1 MEKAVTIKFNMI
13 KTLKAWV
20 KKLPIAFTKNQQYDA
35 QTVKILQKISR
46 PDSNCIDI
54 GCHKGEMLDL
64 ILKFAPRGQHYCF
77 EPLPDLFQGLIQKKY
92 PKNCQF
98 FDLALSREK
107 GETTFNY
114 VISNPSYSGIL
125 RRRYDRAD
133 EEDTNITVKTDLLD
147 NVIPLDTHINFIKI
161 DVEGAEMLVLEGA
174 KRTIERCKPI
184 VVFEHGLGASD
195 VYGTT
200 PRQIFLF
207 FQQCGLHIS
216 LMRDW
221 LTDKPSLTQAA
232 FEEQFYS
239 GKNYYFIAHA

>member
-1 MEKAVTIKFNMI
+1 MLSTIKSLI
-13 KTLKAWV
+13 

-35 QTVKILQKISR
+35 QTVKILKKICQ
-46 PDSNCIDI
+46 PNSNCIDV

-64 ILKFAPRGQHYCF
+64 ILKYAPNGQHYCF

-92 PKNCQF
+92 PSNCHF
-98 FDLALSREK
+98 YDIALSRES
-107 GETTFNY
+107 GSTSFNY

-125 RRRYDRAD
+125 RRRYDRPS
-133 EEDTNITVKTDLLD
+133 EEDTTITVKTELLD
-147 NVIPLDTHINFIKI
+147 HIIAPNIAIDFIKI

-174 KRTIERCKPI
+174 KKTIQRCKPI

-200 PRQIFLF
+200 PRQMFTF
-207 FQQCGLHIS
+207 FKECNMNIS

-221 LTDKPSLTQAA
+221 LDAKPPLSITA
-232 FEEQFYS
+232 FEEEFNLS
-239 GKNYYFIAHA
+239 KNYYFIAHPS

>member
-1 MEKAVTIKFNMI
+1 MLSTIKSLI
-13 KTLKAWV
+13 

-35 QTVKILQKISR
+35 QTVKILKKICQ
-46 PDSNCIDI
+46 PTSNCIDV

-64 ILKFAPRGQHYCF
+64 ILKYAPNGQHYCF

-92 PKNCQF
+92 PSNCHF
-98 FDLALSREK
+98 YDVALSRES
-107 GETTFNY
+107 GSTSFNY

-125 RRRYDRAD
+125 RRRYDRPS
-133 EEDTNITVKTDLLD
+133 EEDTTITVKTELLD
-147 NVIPLDTHINFIKI
+147 HIISPNTVIDFIKI

-174 KRTIERCKPI
+174 KKTIQRCKPI

-200 PRQIFLF
+200 PRQMFTF
-207 FQQCGLHIS
+207 FKECDMNIS

-221 LTDKPSLTQAA
+221 LAAKPPLSINA
-232 FEEQFYS
+232 FEEEFNLS
-239 GKNYYFIAHA
+239 KNYYFIAHPR

>member
-1 MEKAVTIKFNMI
+1 MLDTFNMI
-13 KTLKAWV
+13 KTLKALV

-35 QTVKILQKISR
+35 QTVKILQKICR
-46 PDSNCIDI
+46 PNSNCIDI

-64 ILKFAPRGQHYCF
+64 ILKFSPRGQHFCF
-77 EPLPDLFQGLIQKKY
+77 EPLPDLFQGLVQKNY

-133 EEDTNITVKTDLLD
+133 EEDTTITVKTDLLD
-147 NVIPLDTHINFIKI
+147 NVIPSNTHIDFIKI

-207 FQQCGLHIS
+207 FEQCGLHIS

-221 LTDKPSLTQAA
+221 LTGKPVLSQEA
-232 FEEQFYS
+232 FEAQFYS
-239 GKNYYFIAHA
+239 GKNYYFIAHV